1 MNAAAAN
8 SPCTSLFESEEE
20 EQAGQAEAWKYT
32 FAFVDSLAVKSVVL
46 LGIPD
51 IIARHGAKATLS
63 LSQIA
68 AELPT
73 QKPDVNCLFRILRF
87 LVAKNFFRAETTE
100 GGNEVSYGLTPASKW
115 MLKDGVSLSM
125 RAMLLMQDD
134 VRSVAPW
141 HHLNECILEG
151 GVAFEKAHGLQIWDY
166 AVAQPQYS
174 DLFNQAMA
182 CNANIV
188 MKAVLSKYEG
198 FQGLNSLVDV
208 GGGIGVT
215 VAEIVKA
222 HPTINGINYDLPH
235 VIATAPHFPGVK
247 YVGGDMFKE
256 VPSADAVIMKMR
268 VFQWVFCFFLEIL
281 DWGDEDCV
289 KILKQCR
296 KAIPETGKVII
307 LDSILNATEKTEL
320 DPSMGF
326 VFDLIMLTFTSG
338 GKERSEEEWKNL
350 LKEGGFPRFNV
361 IAIPALQ
368 SVIEAFP
375 Y

>member
-1 MNAAAAN
+1 MKVGNMNADTQI
-8 SPCTSLFESEEE
+8 CDDTSRSVFESEEE
-20 EQAGQAEAWKYT
+20 ELVGQAEAWKYT
-32 FAFVDSLAVKSVVL
+32 FAFVESLAVKSVVL

-51 IIARHGAKATLS
+51 IIARRGPKATLS
-63 LSQIA
+63 LSLIA

-73 QKPDVNCLFRILRF
+73 QNPDVNCLFRILRF
-87 LVAKNFFRAETTE
+87 LVAKNFFRAETS
-100 GGNEVSYGLTPASKW
+100 GGVNEVRYGLTPASKW
-115 MLKDGVSLSM
+115 MLKDGAGASSLSM
-125 RAMLLMQDD
+125 AAWLLMLND

-141 HHLNECILEG
+141 HHFNECVLNG
-151 GVAFEKAHGLQIWDY
+151 GVAFEKAHGLHLWDY
-166 AVAQPQYS
+166 GASHPEYS
-174 DLFNQAMA
+174 HLFNQAMA

-188 MKAVLSKYEG
+188 MRAILSKYEG

-208 GGGIGVT
+208 GGGIGAT

-247 YVGGDMFKE
+247 HVGGDMFKE
-256 VPSADAVIMKMR
+256 VPSADAVFI
-268 VFQWVFCFFLEIL
+268 QWVLH

-296 KAIPETGKVII
+296 KAIPERGKVII
-307 LDSILNATEKTEL
+307 VDAVLNAREKTAL
-320 DPSMGF
+320 DPCLGL
-326 VFDLIMLTFTSG
+326 VFDLVMIAFSSG
-338 GKERSEEEWKNL
+338 GKERTEEEWKNVL
-350 LKEGGFPRFNV
+350 MEAGFPRFNF